1 MDHHA
6 ISRRTVLGGAAGL
19 AAAPASL
26 PPIIDTHIHLFDPTR
41 PQGVPWPPKE
51 NKKLYMPA
59 LPERYRKLAV
69 PLGIVGAIKVEAS
82 PWLEDNQ
89 WVLDI
94 AEKDPIIVG
103 VIGNIEP
110 GTPDFRK
117 NLERFGRNRLF
128 RGIRYGTLW
137 GRNFDAAVGRPEVIA
152 DLKALAA
159 ANMSMD
165 TVASSTKVLANLVRL
180 SDRIPQLRFII
191 DHLPSLEPPKELAA
205 FREYEATLRVLSK
218 RSQITVKVSAVLR
231 RVDGKVPTDPA
242 FYKPRL
248 DQIFDIFGEDRL
260 IYGSDWPN
268 SDNWGSYQEVF
279 TVVRDYFTG
288 KGPVTAEKY
297 FWRNSVRAYRWI
309 HRTSDQPKA

>member
-1 MDHHA
+1 M
-6 ISRRTVLGGAAGL
+6 I
-19 AAAPASL
+19 APL
-26 PPIIDTHIHLFDPTR
+26 PSIDTHIHLFDPTR

-103 VIGNIEP
+103 VVGNIEP
-110 GTPDFRK
+110 GTPDFK
-117 NLERFGRNRLF
+117 KHLERFGRNRLF

-137 GRNFDAAVGRPEVIA
+137 GRNFDAAVSRPEVIG

-165 TVASSTKVLANLVRL
+165 TVASSPKVLANLVRL
-180 SDRIPQLRFII
+180 SDLIPELRFII
-191 DHLPSLEPPKELAA
+191 DHLPSLNPPGEPAA
-205 FREYEATLRVLSK
+205 FRQYEATLRELAQ
-218 RSQITVKVSAVLR
+218 RPQITVKVSAVLR
-231 RVDGKVPTDPA
+231 RVDGRVPTSLD

-279 TVVRDYFTG
+279 TVVRDYFTA
-288 KGPVTAEKY
+288 KGPAAAEKY
-297 FWRNSVRAYRWI
+297 FWRNSVRAYQWI
-309 HRTSDQPKA
+309 HRAPNQPKA

>member
-1 MDHHA
+1 M
-6 ISRRTVLGGAAGL
+6 T
-19 AAAPASL
+19 APL
-26 PPIIDTHIHLFDPTR
+26 PSIDTHIHLFDPTR

-103 VIGNIEP
+103 VVGNIEP

-117 NLERFGRNRLF
+117 NLERFGKNRLF

-137 GRNFDAAVGRPEVIA
+137 GRNFEAAVSKAEVIG

-165 TVASSTKVLANLVRL
+165 TVASSPRVLANAVRL
-180 SDRIPQLRFII
+180 SDLVPDLRFII
-191 DHLPSLEPPKELAA
+191 DHLPSLEPPREPSA
-205 FREYEATLRVLSK
+205 FRDYEATLRELAK
-218 RSQITVKVSAVLR
+218 RPQIMVKVSAVLR
-231 RVDGKVPTDPA
+231 RVDGRVPTDPA

-260 IYGSDWPN
+260 MYGSDWPN
-268 SDNWGSYQEVF
+268 SDNWGTYQEVF
-279 TVVRDYFTG
+279 TVVREYFTA
-288 KGPVTAEKY
+288 KGPAAAEKY

-309 HRTSDQPKA
+309 HRAANQPKA